1 MYSQPLSRIN
11 DLNDNSRHK
20 CGFTVL
26 VSTLELKQKFA
37 REKEILA
44 NRRVAVT
51 RGQRLPGRKGHLGLA
66 KKGYLRK
73 RLSRQKG
80 YLDLGDRTV
89 GWCLPPYGTVRR
101 FDHTVVYGC
110 RSVLDRMVVS

>member
-66 KKGYLRK
+66 KKVI
-73 RLSRQKG
+73 SEKG
-80 YLDLGDRTV
+80 YLGKKVISTLETGRSAGASLHTGPYVDSTIRWCMDVVPYSTV
-89 GWCLPPYGTVRR
+89 W
-101 FDHTVVYGC
+101 
-110 RSVLDRMVVS
+110 